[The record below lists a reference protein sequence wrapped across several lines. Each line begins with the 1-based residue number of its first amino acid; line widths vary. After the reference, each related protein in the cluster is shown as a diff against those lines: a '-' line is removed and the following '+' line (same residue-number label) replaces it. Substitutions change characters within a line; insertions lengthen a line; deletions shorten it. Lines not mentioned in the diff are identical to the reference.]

1 MCKDTIYLE
10 IILFCDARSEFF
22 GMGLRYIGF
31 KALKVESG
39 ECVYK
44 NLWSS
49 RNLFVT
55 LLCHSFN

>member
-10 IILFCDARSEFF
+10 IILFEAYEAEFF

-31 KALKVESG
+31 KTLKVESG

-44 NLWSS
+44 IYGVVEIFL
-49 RNLFVT
+49 
-55 LLCHSFN
+55 

>member
-10 IILFCDARSEFF
+10 IILFCGVRSEFF

-31 KALKVESG
+31 KTLKVESD

>member
-10 IILFCDARSEFF
+10 IILFCGVRSEFF

-31 KALKVESG
+31 KTLKVESG

-44 NLWSS
+44 RIYGVVEIFL
-49 RNLFVT
+49 
-55 LLCHSFN
+55 